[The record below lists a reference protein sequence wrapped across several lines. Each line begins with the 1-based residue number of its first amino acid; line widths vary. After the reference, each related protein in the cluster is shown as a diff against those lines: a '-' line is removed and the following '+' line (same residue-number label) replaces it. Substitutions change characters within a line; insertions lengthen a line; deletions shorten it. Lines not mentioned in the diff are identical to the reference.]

1 MFLRLSQETP
11 ASPGVMDR
19 ALLRTPGADSL
30 MFQTPGTPDSAAY
43 PGSVTPG
50 KRPGSVTFQFPES
63 SERTYRQG
71 LGTNVSLSTWGADFS
86 PAGYSTTPGQV
97 SHKNPVHLE
106 GSLNRSISLLAV

>member
-1 MFLRLSQETP
+1 MFLLLSQETP

-30 MFQTPGTPDSAAY
+30 MFQAPGTPDSAAF

-71 LGTNVSLSTWGADFS
+71 LGTNVSLSTWGSDFS

-97 SHKNPVHLE
+97 SHENPFILK
-106 GSLNRSISLLAV
+106 SA